1 LLNSSISRYRKL
13 NPWQKFLVWS
23 GAALIIGLLIA
34 LLYNCFVS
42 PESITSK
49 YTSMGK
55 PVQSPGYQAGDNNH
69 VTQGRLTGK
78 AFSGSADVGRG
89 EKPPFSHKLF
99 PRRAFRDSQSYE
111 EKLIQ
116 SIVVKTRLTYEL
128 RDGAEL
134 PPDEVPFTTA
144 GDANSYLVGPDG
156 NVGLDFISPVGFRM
170 QPDGRIVVINHFS
183 LQSSSDLYGS
193 PVKNLKNF
201 DFLAIRF
208 ITADYGSSLE
218 KMVSFEAFL
227 SVNGQNILHYHIP
240 IVDQFDSI
248 RIHLDSVK
256 QWVDNLNLP
265 KNP

>member
-1 LLNSSISRYRKL
+1 MIRFASSISRYRKL
-13 NPWQKFLVWS
+13 NPRKKFLVWA
-23 GAALIIGLLIA
+23 GIALIIGFLIA

-42 PESITSK
+42 PESTTSK
-49 YTSMGK
+49 DTSMGK
-55 PVQSPGYQAGDNNH
+55 LVQSPGYQAGGPNQ
-69 VTQGRLTGK
+69 VTPKGK
-78 AFSGSADVGRG
+78 GFSGDADVAQG
-89 EKPPFSHKLF
+89 EKRPFSHELF
-99 PRRAFRDSQSYE
+99 PRQAFRDSQSYE

-116 SIVVKTRLTYEL
+116 SIIVETRLTYEL
-128 RDGAEL
+128 RDGAEV
-134 PPDEVPFTTA
+134 PPDEVPFITE

-156 NVGLDFISPVGFRM
+156 NVDLDFISPVRFRM
-170 QPDGRIVVINHFS
+170 QHGGRIVVINHFS

-201 DFLAIRF
+201 DFIAIRF
-208 ITADYGSSLE
+208 ITADYGSSLD

-227 SVNGQNILHYHIP
+227 AVNGQNILHYHIP

-265 KNP
+265 QTP